1 MRTILSKYLKQYYKE
16 VILALVLLTVQAVS
30 NLYLP
35 NLNADII
42 NNGVAKGDLN
52 YIMQAGGK
60 MLLFSLLL
68 VGAAVGATFFASRIS
83 AKFAQDLRR
92 DLYYKVMSFS
102 QNDIDKFGT
111 ASLITRNTNDV
122 YQIQMLV
129 LIMLNVMILAPII
142 SIGGA
147 IMAIRQ
153 DVVLSTSL
161 LVIIPVMGMVVFF
174 LMRKAIPLFRSMQV
188 KLDNVNRV
196 LREKLMGVRV
206 IRAFVKEKSEEK
218 RFDKVNDDLT
228 QTSIKVNR
236 LLALGMP
243 LLMLIMNLSTV
254 SILWFGSMRIDSGAM
269 PIGNLTAFLT
279 YIMEI
284 LISIMMAMMMFV
296 MWPRAEA
303 SADRIKEVLETEPT
317 INEPDNPVLLKSK
330 EGTVSFKN
338 VTFKY
343 EGAEKPVLRN
353 ISFEAKPGKT
363 TAIVGSTGS
372 GKSTLINLIPRFYEV
387 TDGKIEIDGVDIREL
402 SMENLRDS
410 LGFVPQKAY
419 LFSGTIASNLAY
431 GKKDA
436 TEEEMW
442 HALEIAQ
449 AKDFVEE
456 LPDKLQ
462 APVDQG
468 GTNFS
473 GGQRQRLSIARAIV
487 KKPKIYIFDDSFSA
501 LDNRTDANLREA
513 LKEETKN
520 ATVIIVAQRVSTILN
535 ADLIIAL
542 NDDGTI
548 AGQGKHSD
556 LMQSCEVYRE
566 LVKSQ
571 LPEEETA

>member
-52 YIMQAGGK
+52 YIMQAGGR

-83 AKFAQDLRR
+83 AKFAHDLRK
-92 DLYYKVMSFS
+92 DLYYKVLSFS

-129 LIMLNVMILAPII
+129 LIMLNVMILAPIMA
-142 SIGGA
+142 IGGA

-161 LVIIPVMGMVVFF
+161 LVIIPVMGIVVFF
-174 LMRKAIPLFRSMQV
+174 LMRKAIPLFKSMQI

-218 RFDKVNDDLT
+218 RFDKVNSDLT
-228 QTSIKVNR
+228 QTAIKVNR

-303 SADRIKEVLETEPT
+303 SADRIKEVLKTEPT
-317 INEPDNPVLLKSK
+317 INEPDDPVILKSK
-330 EGTVSFKN
+330 KGTISFKN

-343 EGAEKPVLRN
+343 EGAEEPVLRN

-387 TDGKIEIDGVDIREL
+387 TEGKIEIDGVDIREL

-520 ATVIIVAQRVSTILN
+520 STVIIVAQRVSTILN

>member
-16 VILALVLLTVQAVS
+16 VILTLVLLTVQAVS

-520 ATVIIVAQRVSTILN
+520 STVIIVAQRVSTILN
-535 ADLIIAL
+535 ADLIIVL

-548 AGQGKHSD
+548 EGQGKHSE

>member
-129 LIMLNVMILAPII
+129 LIMLNVMILAPIMA
-142 SIGGA
+142 IGGA

-161 LVIIPVMGMVVFF
+161 LVIIPLMGIVVFF

-218 RFDKVNDDLT
+218 RFDNVNDDLT
-228 QTSIKVNR
+228 QTAIKVNR

-317 INEPDNPVLLKSK
+317 ITESDNPVILKSK
-330 EGTVSFKN
+330 KGTVSFKN
-338 VTFKY
+338 VTFRY
-343 EGAEKPVLRN
+343 EEAERPVLRN

-402 SMENLRDS
+402 SMEDLRDS

-535 ADLIIAL
+535 ADLIIVL

-548 AGQGKHSD
+548 AGQGKHSE

>member
-1 MRTILSKYLKQYYKE
+1 
-16 VILALVLLTVQAVS
+16 
-30 NLYLP
+30 
-35 NLNADII
+35 
-42 NNGVAKGDLN
+42 
-52 YIMQAGGK
+52 
-60 MLLFSLLL
+60 
-68 VGAAVGATFFASRIS
+68 
-83 AKFAQDLRR
+83 
-92 DLYYKVMSFS
+92 
-102 QNDIDKFGT
+102 
-111 ASLITRNTNDV
+111 
-122 YQIQMLV
+122 
-129 LIMLNVMILAPII
+129 
-142 SIGGA
+142 
-147 IMAIRQ
+147 
-153 DVVLSTSL
+153 
-161 LVIIPVMGMVVFF
+161 
-174 LMRKAIPLFRSMQV
+174 
-188 KLDNVNRV
+188 
-196 LREKLMGVRV
+196 
-206 IRAFVKEKSEEK
+206 
-218 RFDKVNDDLT
+218 
-228 QTSIKVNR
+228 
-236 LLALGMP
+236 
-243 LLMLIMNLSTV
+243 
-254 SILWFGSMRIDSGAM
+254 
-269 PIGNLTAFLT
+269 
-279 YIMEI
+279 
-284 LISIMMAMMMFV
+284 MMAMMMFV

-317 INEPDNPVLLKSK
+317 ITESNKPVILKSK
-330 EGTVSFKN
+330 KGTVSFKN
-338 VTFKY
+338 VTFRY

-387 TDGKIEIDGVDIREL
+387 TDGKIEIDGVDIKEL
-402 SMENLRDS
+402 SMEELRGS

-456 LPDKLQ
+456 LSDKLQ
-462 APVDQG
+462 ALVDQG

-513 LKEETKN
+513 LKGETKN

-535 ADLIIAL
+535 ADLIIVL
-542 NDDGTI
+542 SDDGTI
-548 AGQGKHSD
+548 AGQGKHSE

>member
-1 MRTILSKYLKQYYKE
+1 MRTILSKYLKKYYKE

-42 NNGVAKGDLN
+42 NNGVAKGDLT

-92 DLYYKVMSFS
+92 DLYYKVLSFS

-129 LIMLNVMILAPII
+129 LIMLNVMILAPIMA
-142 SIGGA
+142 IGGA
-147 IMAIRQ
+147 FMAIRQ

-161 LVIIPVMGMVVFF
+161 LVIIPLMGIVVFF
-174 LMRKAIPLFRSMQV
+174 LMRKAIPLFKSMQI

-206 IRAFVKEKSEEK
+206 IRAFVKDKSEEK
-218 RFDKVNDDLT
+218 RFDKVNSDLT

-317 INEPDNPVLLKSK
+317 ITESNKPVILKSK
-330 EGTVSFKN
+330 KGTVSFKN
-338 VTFKY
+338 VTFRY

-387 TDGKIEIDGVDIREL
+387 TDGKIEIDGVDIKEL
-402 SMENLRDS
+402 SMEELRGS

-456 LPDKLQ
+456 LSDKLQ
-462 APVDQG
+462 ALVDQG

-513 LKEETKN
+513 LKGETKN

-535 ADLIIAL
+535 ADLIIVL
-542 NDDGTI
+542 SDDGTI
-548 AGQGKHSD
+548 AGQGKHSE

>member
-68 VGAAVGATFFASRIS
+68 VGAAIGATFFASRIS
-83 AKFAQDLRR
+83 AKFAHDLRK
-92 DLYYKVMSFS
+92 DLYYKVLSFS

-122 YQIQMLV
+122 YQIQMLI
-129 LIMLNVMILAPII
+129 LIMLNVMILAPIMA
-142 SIGGA
+142 IGGA

-161 LVIIPVMGMVVFF
+161 LVIIPVMGIVVFF
-174 LMRKAIPLFRSMQV
+174 LMHKAIPLFKSMQI

-218 RFDKVNDDLT
+218 RFDKVNSDLT
-228 QTSIKVNR
+228 QTAIKVNR

-317 INEPDNPVLLKSK
+317 INEPDDPVILKSK
-330 EGTVSFKN
+330 KGTISFKN

-343 EGAEKPVLRN
+343 EGAEEPVLRN

-387 TDGKIEIDGVDIREL
+387 TEGKIEIDGVDIREL

-520 ATVIIVAQRVSTILN
+520 STVIIVAQRVSTILN

>member
-1 MRTILSKYLKQYYKE
+1 MKTILSKYLKQYYKE

-42 NNGVAKGDLN
+42 NNGVAKGDLT

-92 DLYYKVMSFS
+92 DLYYKVLSFS

-129 LIMLNVMILAPII
+129 LIMLNVMILAPIMA
-142 SIGGA
+142 IGGA
-147 IMAIRQ
+147 FMAIRQ

-161 LVIIPVMGMVVFF
+161 LVIIPLMGIVVFF
-174 LMRKAIPLFRSMQV
+174 LMRKAIPLFKSMQI

-206 IRAFVKEKSEEK
+206 IRAFVKDKSEEK
-218 RFDKVNDDLT
+218 RFDKVNSDLT

-317 INEPDNPVLLKSK
+317 INEPDKPVILKSK
-330 EGTVSFKN
+330 KGTISFKN

-343 EGAEKPVLRN
+343 EGAEEPVLRN

-387 TDGKIEIDGVDIREL
+387 TEGKIEIDGVDIREL

-535 ADLIIAL
+535 ADLIIVL

>member
-16 VILALVLLTVQAVS
+16 VILALVLLSVQAIS

-35 NLNADII
+35 NINADII
-42 NNGVAKGDLN
+42 NNGVAKGDLP
-52 YIMQAGGK
+52 YIMQEGGK

-68 VGAAVGATFFASRIS
+68 FGAAVGATFFASRIS
-83 AKFAQDLRR
+83 AKFAHDLRK
-92 DLYYKVMSFS
+92 DLYYKVLNFS
-102 QNDIDKFGT
+102 QTDIDKFGT

-129 LIMLNVMILAPII
+129 LIMLNVIILAPIMA
-142 SIGGA
+142 IGGA
-147 IMAIRQ
+147 FMAIRQ
-153 DVVLSTSL
+153 DIVLSTSL
-161 LVIIPVMGMVVFF
+161 IVIIPLMGIVVFF
-174 LMRKAIPLFRSMQV
+174 LMRKAIPLFKSMQI

-196 LREKLMGVRV
+196 LREKLMGIRV
-206 IRAFVKEKSEEK
+206 IRAFVKEKGEEQ
-218 RFDKVNDDLT
+218 RFDKVNKDLT
-228 QTSIKVNR
+228 QTAIKVNR

-243 LLMLIMNLSTV
+243 LLMLIMNLTTV
-254 SILWFGSMRIDSGAM
+254 SILWFGSLRIDSGAM
-269 PIGNLTAFLT
+269 PIGNLIAFLT

-317 INEPDNPVLLKSK
+317 ITEPNNPIILKSK
-330 EGTVSFKN
+330 KGNVSFKN
-338 VTFKY
+338 VTFRY
-343 EGAEKPVLRN
+343 EGAERPVLRN
-353 ISFEAKPGKT
+353 ISFEAKPGQT

-387 TDGKIEIDGVDIREL
+387 TDGKIEIDGVDIREI
-402 SMENLRDS
+402 SMEDLRAS

-473 GGQRQRLSIARAIV
+473 GGQRQRLSIARAII
-487 KKPKIYIFDDSFSA
+487 KDPKVYIFDDSFSA

-513 LKEETKN
+513 LKKETKN
-520 ATVIIVAQRVSTILN
+520 ATVIIVAQRVTTILD
-535 ADLIIAL
+535 ADLIIVL

-548 AGQGKHSD
+548 AGQGKHSE

-566 LVKSQ
+566 IVKSQ
-571 LPEEETA
+571 LPEEEIA

>member
-1 MRTILSKYLKQYYKE
+1 
-16 VILALVLLTVQAVS
+16 
-30 NLYLP
+30 
-35 NLNADII
+35 
-42 NNGVAKGDLN
+42 
-52 YIMQAGGK
+52 
-60 MLLFSLLL
+60 
-68 VGAAVGATFFASRIS
+68 
-83 AKFAQDLRR
+83 
-92 DLYYKVMSFS
+92 
-102 QNDIDKFGT
+102 
-111 ASLITRNTNDV
+111 
-122 YQIQMLV
+122 
-129 LIMLNVMILAPII
+129 
-142 SIGGA
+142 
-147 IMAIRQ
+147 
-153 DVVLSTSL
+153 
-161 LVIIPVMGMVVFF
+161 
-174 LMRKAIPLFRSMQV
+174 MRKAIPLFRSMQV

-218 RFDKVNDDLT
+218 RFDNVNDDLT
-228 QTSIKVNR
+228 QTAIKVNR

-317 INEPDNPVLLKSK
+317 ITESDNPVILKSK
-330 EGTVSFKN
+330 KGTVSFKN
-338 VTFKY
+338 VTFRY
-343 EGAEKPVLRN
+343 EEAERPVLRN

-402 SMENLRDS
+402 SMEDLRDS

-535 ADLIIAL
+535 ADLIIVL

-548 AGQGKHSD
+548 AGQGKHSE

>member
-16 VILALVLLTVQAVS
+16 VILTLVLLTVQAVS

-52 YIMQAGGK
+52 YIIQAGGK

-83 AKFAQDLRR
+83 AKFAHDLRK
-92 DLYYKVMSFS
+92 DLYYKVLSFS

-122 YQIQMLV
+122 YQIQMLI
-129 LIMLNVMILAPII
+129 LIMLNVMILAPIMA
-142 SIGGA
+142 IGGA

-161 LVIIPVMGMVVFF
+161 LVIIPLMGIVVFF
-174 LMRKAIPLFRSMQV
+174 LMRKAIPLFKSMQI

-206 IRAFVKEKSEEK
+206 IRAFVKDKSEEK
-218 RFDKVNDDLT
+218 RFDKVNSDLT
-228 QTSIKVNR
+228 QTAIKVNR

-317 INEPDNPVLLKSK
+317 INEPNDPVILKSK
-330 EGTVSFKN
+330 KGTISFKN

-343 EGAEKPVLRN
+343 EGAEEPVLRN

-387 TDGKIEIDGVDIREL
+387 TEGKIEIDGVDIREL

-520 ATVIIVAQRVSTILN
+520 STVIIVAQRVSTILN

>member
-68 VGAAVGATFFASRIS
+68 VGAAIGATFFASRIS
-83 AKFAQDLRR
+83 AKFAHDLRK
-92 DLYYKVMSFS
+92 DLYYKVLSFS

-122 YQIQMLV
+122 YQIQMLI
-129 LIMLNVMILAPII
+129 LIMLNVMILAPIMA
-142 SIGGA
+142 IGGA

-161 LVIIPVMGMVVFF
+161 LVIIPVMGIVVFF
-174 LMRKAIPLFRSMQV
+174 LMRKAIPLFKSMQI

-218 RFDKVNDDLT
+218 RFDKVNSDLT
-228 QTSIKVNR
+228 QTAIKVNR

-317 INEPDNPVLLKSK
+317 INEPDDPVILKSK
-330 EGTVSFKN
+330 KGTISFKN

-343 EGAEKPVLRN
+343 EGAEEPVLRN

-387 TDGKIEIDGVDIREL
+387 TEGKIEIDGVDIREL

-520 ATVIIVAQRVSTILN
+520 STVIIVAQRVSTILN

>member
-68 VGAAVGATFFASRIS
+68 VGAAIGATFFASRIS
-83 AKFAQDLRR
+83 AKFAHDLRK
-92 DLYYKVMSFS
+92 DLYYKVLSFS

-122 YQIQMLV
+122 YQIQMLI
-129 LIMLNVMILAPII
+129 LIMLNVMILAPIMA
-142 SIGGA
+142 IGGA

-161 LVIIPVMGMVVFF
+161 LVIIPVMGIVVFF
-174 LMRKAIPLFRSMQV
+174 LMRKAIPLFKSMQI

-218 RFDKVNDDLT
+218 RFDKVNSDLT
-228 QTSIKVNR
+228 QTAIKVNR

-317 INEPDNPVLLKSK
+317 INEPDDPVILKSK
-330 EGTVSFKN
+330 KGTISFKN

-343 EGAEKPVLRN
+343 EGAEEPVLRN

-387 TDGKIEIDGVDIREL
+387 TEGKIEIDGVDIREL

-520 ATVIIVAQRVSTILN
+520 STVIIVAQRVSTILN
-535 ADLIIAL
+535 ADLIIVL

>member
-1 MRTILSKYLKQYYKE
+1 MRTILNKYLKKYYKE

-42 NNGVAKGDLN
+42 NNGVAKGDLP

-83 AKFAQDLRR
+83 AKFAHDLRR

-129 LIMLNVMILAPII
+129 LIMLNVMILAPIMA
-142 SIGGA
+142 IGGA

-161 LVIIPVMGMVVFF
+161 LVIIPLMGIVVFF
-174 LMRKAIPLFRSMQV
+174 LMRKAIPLFRSMQI

-218 RFDKVNDDLT
+218 RFDKVNSDLT
-228 QTSIKVNR
+228 QTAIKVNR
-236 LLALGMP
+236 LLALGIP

-317 INEPDNPVLLKSK
+317 INEPDNPVILKSK

-363 TAIVGSTGS
+363 TAIVGGTGS

-387 TDGKIEIDGVDIREL
+387 TDGKIEIDGVDIKEM
-402 SMENLRDS
+402 SMENLRDL

-468 GTNFS
+468 GMNFS

-513 LKEETKN
+513 LKEEAKN

-535 ADLIIAL
+535 ADLIIVL

-548 AGQGKHSD
+548 GGQGKHSE

-571 LPEEETA
+571 LPEE

>member
-16 VILALVLLTVQAVS
+16 VILALVLLTVQAIS

-83 AKFAQDLRR
+83 AKFAHDLRR
-92 DLYYKVMSFS
+92 DLYYKVLSFS
-102 QNDIDKFGT
+102 QSDIDKFGT

-122 YQIQMLV
+122 YQIQMLI
-129 LIMLNVMILAPII
+129 LIMLNVMILAPIMA
-142 SIGGA
+142 IGGA

-161 LVIIPVMGMVVFF
+161 LVIIPVMGIVVFF
-174 LMRKAIPLFRSMQV
+174 LMRKAIPLFKSMQI

-218 RFDKVNDDLT
+218 RFDKVNSDLT
-228 QTSIKVNR
+228 QTAIKVNR

-317 INEPDNPVLLKSK
+317 INEPDDPVILKSK
-330 EGTVSFKN
+330 KGTISFKN

-343 EGAEKPVLRN
+343 EGAEEPVLRN

-387 TDGKIEIDGVDIREL
+387 TEGKIEIDGVDIREL

-520 ATVIIVAQRVSTILN
+520 STVIIVAQRVSTILN

>member
-1 MRTILSKYLKQYYKE
+1 MKTILSKYLKQYYKE

-42 NNGVAKGDLN
+42 NNGVAKGDLT

-92 DLYYKVMSFS
+92 DLYYKVLSFS

-129 LIMLNVMILAPII
+129 LIMLNVMILAPIMA
-142 SIGGA
+142 IGGA
-147 IMAIRQ
+147 FMAIRQ

-161 LVIIPVMGMVVFF
+161 LVIIPLMGIVVFF
-174 LMRKAIPLFRSMQV
+174 LMRKAIPLFKSMQI

-206 IRAFVKEKSEEK
+206 IRAFVKDKSEEK
-218 RFDKVNDDLT
+218 RFDKVNSDLT

-317 INEPDNPVLLKSK
+317 INEPDKPVILKSK
-330 EGTVSFKN
+330 KGTISFKN

-343 EGAEKPVLRN
+343 EGAEEPVLRN

-387 TDGKIEIDGVDIREL
+387 TEGKIEIDGVDIREL

-436 TEEEMW
+436 TQEEMW

-535 ADLIIAL
+535 ADLIIVL

>member
-16 VILALVLLTVQAVS
+16 VIFALVLLTVQAVS

-35 NLNADII
+35 NLNANII
-42 NNGVAKGDLN
+42 NNGVAKGDLP
-52 YIMQAGGK
+52 YIMQEGGK

-68 VGAAVGATFFASRIS
+68 FGAAVGATFFASRIS
-83 AKFAQDLRR
+83 AKFAHDLRK
-92 DLYYKVMSFS
+92 DLYYKVLNFS
-102 QNDIDKFGT
+102 QTDIDKFGT

-129 LIMLNVMILAPII
+129 LIMLNVIILAPIMA
-142 SIGGA
+142 IGGA

-161 LVIIPVMGMVVFF
+161 IVIIPLMGIVVFF
-174 LMRKAIPLFRSMQV
+174 LMRKAIPLFKSMQI

-196 LREKLMGVRV
+196 LREKLMGIRV

-218 RFDKVNDDLT
+218 RFDKVNNDLT
-228 QTSIKVNR
+228 QTAIKVNR

-243 LLMLIMNLSTV
+243 LLMLIMNLTTV

-269 PIGNLTAFLT
+269 PIGNLIAFLT

-284 LISIMMAMMMFV
+284 LIAIMMAMMMFV

-317 INEPDNPVLLKSK
+317 ITEPNNPIILKSK
-330 EGTVSFKN
+330 KGNVSFKN
-338 VTFKY
+338 VTFRY
-343 EGAEKPVLRN
+343 EGAERPVLRN
-353 ISFEAKPGKT
+353 ISFEAKPGQT

-387 TDGKIEIDGVDIREL
+387 TDGKIEIDGVDIREI
-402 SMENLRDS
+402 SMEDLRAS

-473 GGQRQRLSIARAIV
+473 GGQRQRLSIARAII
-487 KKPKIYIFDDSFSA
+487 KKPKVYIFDDSFSA

-520 ATVIIVAQRVSTILN
+520 STVIIVAQRVTTILD
-535 ADLIIAL
+535 ADLIIVL

-548 AGQGKHSD
+548 AGQGKHSE

-566 LVKSQ
+566 IVKSQ